1 MDPVDF
7 LLLPGFILGLCTSGL
22 DRKWTLFL
30 VKNVGNNEKHFDF
43 TLSALAGFEAIGQA
57 NGPSAFP
64 FVADKLL
71 IAHSFVGFD
80 LRKWTSWRRTI
91 AETFFPAN

>member
-1 MDPVDF
+1 MDLVHFP
-7 LLLPGFILGLCTSGL
+7 LMPGFILGLCTSGL

-57 NGPSAFP
+57 DGPSAFP
-64 FVADKLL
+64 IKARV
-71 IAHSFVGFD
+71 
-80 LRKWTSWRRTI
+80 
-91 AETFFPAN
+91 